1 MPATLFV
8 VSTPIGNLEDI
19 TLRAVRTLREVAVI
33 AAEDTRRTGHLLQ
46 HFEIRTPMISLH
58 EHNERERTPGLV
70 ARLQAGESIALVSD
84 AGTPLLSDPGF
95 HLVREAVRAGL
106 PVQSVPGPSS
116 LTAAL
121 AISGLP
127 VDRFTFLGFQP
138 ARKTQRG
145 AFFAGLAAQA
155 GTLVLFE
162 APQRIRPTLED
173 VRAHLG
179 ERMVVLAR
187 ELTKVHE
194 TVSRGWITE
203 LLAGALEERGEY
215 VILVSDQRREPET
228 APRTVGDDE
237 LRDRFGSMTNSGAYS
252 ARDAVAALADE
263 YQIPKQR
270 VYKATS
276 S

>member
-19 TLRAVRTLREVAVI
+19 TLRAVRTLREVALI

-95 HLVREAVRAGL
+95 HLVREAVRVGL
-106 PVQSVPGPSS
+106 TVQSVPGPSS

-127 VDRFTFLGFQP
+127 VDRFTFLGFPP

-145 AFFAGLAAQA
+145 AFFAGLAAEA

-162 APQRIRPTLED
+162 APQRVRPTLED

-203 LLAGALEERGEY
+203 LLEGALEDRGEY
-215 VILVSDQRREPET
+215 VILVSDQRRESQLARDP
-228 APRTVGDDE
+228 VGDDE
-237 LRDRFGSMTNSGAYS
+237 LRDRFGSMTKTGACS

-263 YQIPKQR
+263 YQVPKQR
-270 VYKATS
+270 VYKATRS
-276 S
+276 

>member
-95 HLVREAVRAGL
+95 HLVRAAVRVGL
-106 PVQSVPGPSS
+106 TVQSVPVPSS

-121 AISGLP
+121 AVSGLP
-127 VDRFTFLGFQP
+127 VDRFTFLGFPP
-138 ARKTQRG
+138 ARKAQRG
-145 AFFAGLAAQA
+145 AFFAGLAAQP

-162 APQRIRPTLED
+162 APQRVRPTLED

-203 LLAGALEERGEY
+203 LLEGALETRGEY
-215 VILVSDQRREPET
+215 VILVSDQRRYSHSAPEP
-228 APRTVGDDE
+228 VSDDE
-237 LRDRFGSMTNSGAYS
+237 LREAFGMMTKTRAYS
-252 ARDAVAALADE
+252 ARDAVAALADK
-263 YQIPKQR
+263 YRIPKQR

>member
-127 VDRFTFLGFQP
+127 VDRFTFLGFPP

-194 TVSRGWITE
+194 TVSRGWITK
-203 LLAGALEERGEY
+203 LLEGALAERGEY

-228 APRTVGDDE
+228 APRAVGDDE
-237 LRDRFGSMTNSGAYS
+237 LRDRFGTMTNSGAYS

>member
-19 TLRAVRTLREVAVI
+19 TLRAVRTLREVALI

-95 HLVREAVRAGL
+95 HLVREAVRVGL
-106 PVQSVPGPSS
+106 TVQSVPGPSS

-127 VDRFTFLGFQP
+127 VDRFTFLGFPP

-162 APQRIRPTLED
+162 APQRVRPTLED

-203 LLAGALEERGEY
+203 LLEGALEDRGEY
-215 VILVSDQRREPET
+215 VILVSDQRRESQLARDP
-228 APRTVGDDE
+228 VGDDE
-237 LRDRFGSMTNSGAYS
+237 LRDRFGSMTKTGACS

-263 YQIPKQR
+263 YQVPKQR
-270 VYKATS
+270 VYKATRS
-276 S
+276 

>member
-19 TLRAVRTLREVAVI
+19 TLRAVRTLREVALI

-95 HLVREAVRAGL
+95 HLVREAVRVGL
-106 PVQSVPGPSS
+106 TVQSVPGPSS

-121 AISGLP
+121 AVSGLP
-127 VDRFTFLGFQP
+127 VDRFTFLGFPP

-162 APQRIRPTLED
+162 APQRVRPTLED

-203 LLAGALEERGEY
+203 LLEGALEDRGEY
-215 VILVSDQRREPET
+215 VILVSDQRRESQLARDP
-228 APRTVGDDE
+228 VGDDE
-237 LRDRFGSMTNSGAYS
+237 LRDRFWSMTKTGACS

-263 YQIPKQR
+263 YQVPKQR
-270 VYKATS
+270 VYKATRS
-276 S
+276 

>member
-19 TLRAVRTLREVAVI
+19 TLRAIRTLREVAVI

-95 HLVREAVRAGL
+95 HLVREAVRVGL
-106 PVQSVPGPSS
+106 TVQSVPGPSS

-121 AISGLP
+121 AVSGLP
-127 VDRFTFLGFQP
+127 VDRFTFVGFPP
-138 ARKTQRG
+138 ARQAQRG
-145 AFFAGLAAQA
+145 TFFAGLAGQP

-179 ERMVVLAR
+179 DRMVVLAR

-194 TVSRGWITE
+194 TVSRGWVSK
-203 LLAGALEERGEY
+203 LLEGALEDRGEY
-215 VILVSDQRREPET
+215 VILVSDQSRESQITRE
-228 APRTVGDDE
+228 AVSDDE
-237 LRDRFGSMTNSGAYS
+237 LRDKFWSMTDVGGYS
-252 ARDAVAALADE
+252 ARD
-263 YQIPKQR
+263 
-270 VYKATS
+270 
-276 S
+276 

>member
-33 AAEDTRRTGHLLQ
+33 AAEDTRRTGQLLQ

-58 EHNERERTPGLV
+58 EHNERQRTPGLL

-84 AGTPLLSDPGF
+84 AGTPLVSDPGF
-95 HLVREAVRAGL
+95 HFVREAVRAGV

-121 AISGLP
+121 AVSGLP
-127 VDRFTFLGFQP
+127 VDRFTFVGFPP
-138 ARKTQRG
+138 ARQAQRG
-145 AFFAGLAAQA
+145 TFFAGLAGQP

-179 ERMVVLAR
+179 DRMVVLAR

-194 TVSRGWITE
+194 TVSRGWVSE
-203 LLAGALEERGEY
+203 LLAGAIEERGEY
-215 VILVSDQRREPET
+215 VVMVSDKLNAVLSDASVVT
-228 APRTVGDDE
+228 DAE
-237 LRDRFGSMTNSGAYS
+237 LRDRFGEMTKSGACS
-252 ARDAVAALADE
+252 RRDAVSALAE
-263 YQIPKQR
+263 QYQVSKQR
-270 VYKATS
+270 VYKATGS
-276 S
+276 

>member
-127 VDRFTFLGFQP
+127 VDRFTFLGFPP

-162 APQRIRPTLED
+162 APQRVRPTLED

-179 ERMVVLAR
+179 ERRVVLAR

-194 TVSRGWITE
+194 TVYRGWITE
-203 LLAGALEERGEY
+203 LLESALEDRGEY
-215 VILVSDQRREPET
+215 VILVSDQTRESHITPE
-228 APRTVGDDE
+228 PVSDNE
-237 LRDRFGSMTNSGAYS
+237 LRDKFGIMTKAGARS

-263 YQIPKQR
+263 YGIPKQR

>member
-19 TLRAVRTLREVAVI
+19 TLRAVRTLREVALI

-95 HLVREAVRAGL
+95 HLVREAVRVGL
-106 PVQSVPGPSS
+106 TVQSVPGPSS

-127 VDRFTFLGFQP
+127 VDRFTFLGFPP

-162 APQRIRPTLED
+162 APQRVRPTLED

-203 LLAGALEERGEY
+203 LLEGALEDRGEY
-215 VILVSDQRREPET
+215 VILVSDQRRESQVAHDP
-228 APRTVGDDE
+228 VGDDE
-237 LRDRFGSMTNSGAYS
+237 LRDRFGSMTKTGACS

-263 YQIPKQR
+263 YQVPKQR
-270 VYKATS
+270 VYKATRS
-276 S
+276 

>member
-58 EHNERERTPGLV
+58 EHNERERTPGLL

-84 AGTPLLSDPGF
+84 AGTPVVSDPGF
-95 HLVREAVRAGL
+95 HLVREAIRAGV

-116 LTAAL
+116 VTAAL
-121 AISGLP
+121 AVSGLP
-127 VDRFTFLGFQP
+127 VDRFTFLGFPP

-145 AFFAGLAAQA
+145 TFFAGLAGHA

-162 APQRIRPTLED
+162 APQRIRATLED

-179 ERMVVLAR
+179 DRMIVLAR

-194 TVSRGWITE
+194 TVSRGWVSE
-203 LLAGALEERGEY
+203 LLEGSVEERGEY
-215 VILVSDQRREPET
+215 VVLVSDQLRELQISPDVVSD
-228 APRTVGDDE
+228 AE
-237 LRDRFGSMTNSGAYS
+237 LRDRFGVMTNSGAYS
-252 ARDAVAALADE
+252 PRDAVAALAVE
-263 YQIPKQR
+263 YQVSKQR
-270 VYKATS
+270 IYKATGS
-276 S
+276 

>member
-19 TLRAVRTLREVAVI
+19 TLRAVRTLREVALI

-95 HLVREAVRAGL
+95 HLVREAVRVGL
-106 PVQSVPGPSS
+106 TVQSVPGPSS

-121 AISGLP
+121 AVSGLP
-127 VDRFTFLGFQP
+127 VDRFTVLGFPP

-145 AFFAGLAAQA
+145 AFFGGLAAQA

-162 APQRIRPTLED
+162 APQRVRPTLED

-203 LLAGALEERGEY
+203 LLEGALEDRGEY
-215 VILVSDQRREPET
+215 VILVSDQRRESQLARDP
-228 APRTVGDDE
+228 VGDDE
-237 LRDRFGSMTNSGAYS
+237 LRDRFGSMTKTGACS

-263 YQIPKQR
+263 YQVPKQR
-270 VYKATS
+270 VYKATRS
-276 S
+276 